1 MSPRGPISMSLTIA
15 RYTLIEAFRSRT
27 IVLLACALAAALA
40 LAFFLRLVAITEVE
54 QVQAVIIAALG
65 RLCAVFLLAVLVVS
79 GIRREFDDHIVELII
94 AHALPRP
101 VYVA

>member
-1 MSPRGPISMSLTIA
+1 MSLTIA

-54 QVQAVIIAALG
+54 QVQGVIIAALV
-65 RLCAVFLLAVLVVS
+65 RLCAAFLLAVLVVS
-79 GIRREFDDHIVELII
+79 GLRRTAAAVRRTRARCRVGRL
-94 AHALPRP
+94 ARR
-101 VYVA
+101 